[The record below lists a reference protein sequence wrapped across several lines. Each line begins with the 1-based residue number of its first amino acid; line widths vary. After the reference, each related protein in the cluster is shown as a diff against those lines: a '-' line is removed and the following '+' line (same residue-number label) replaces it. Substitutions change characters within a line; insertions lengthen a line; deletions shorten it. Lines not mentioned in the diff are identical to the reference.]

1 MGQIFNSLVCFD
13 HLVICIVL
21 CKVVHVHACLFFNN
35 MKVSDVDSI
44 GHVRT
49 RNIDN
54 SKSKSVI
61 YKQVQLTLLIN
72 LLLINYDS
80 NFR

>member
-1 MGQIFNSLVCFD
+1 
-13 HLVICIVL
+13 
-21 CKVVHVHACLFFNN
+21 

-61 YKQVQLTLLIN
+61 YKQVQLTLLID
-72 LLLINYDS
+72 LLFISYGIYGKCSIFDGQYFHSWQNS
-80 NFR
+80 P